1 MNYPSATSHQVLNSC
16 IQVAEVRISR
26 RLTMPCQI
34 NFRLN
39 ADLLE
44 QIEQIKAKNQCLKL
58 SNPKLATLRYYT
70 LINSSLN
77 IKITSV
83 QERLSP
89 LNFTTNY
96 IFPDNQ
102 HLTVVRSL
110 IDLEG
115 QITQQIQQDL
125 WHNPRLLERVINAHH
140 WLIGQVLIQLPLK
153 TPKPILRLLKVL
165 LLLVWI
171 IVAVYLWYFLPLNNL
186 LKILI
191 IYCSF
196 YLAKKYLIALI
207 KQQGKIYFLKAVFK
221 GFLANTNRKRQI
233 ALNILSTLV

>member
-1 MNYPSATSHQVLNSC
+1 VNYPSATSHQVLNSC
-16 IQVAEVRISR
+16 IEVAEVRISR

-44 QIEQIKAKNQCLKL
+44 QIEQIKAKNKCLKL
-58 SNPKLATLRYYT
+58 SDPKLASLRYYT
-70 LINSSLN
+70 LLNSSLT

-83 QERLSP
+83 QEQLSP

-115 QITQQIQQDL
+115 QISQQIQQDL
-125 WHNPRLLERVINAHH
+125 WHNPRLLERVINVHH
-140 WLIGQVLIQLPLK
+140 WLIGQILIQLPLK
-153 TPKPILRLLKVL
+153 TPRRVLRLLKVL

-171 IVAVYLWYFLPLNNL
+171 IVAVSLWCFLPLNNL
-186 LKILI
+186 LKIVI
-191 IYCSF
+191 VCCSF
-196 YLAKKYLIALI
+196 YLAKKYLIPSI
-207 KQQGKIYFLKAVFK
+207 KQHSKTYFLKAILK
-221 GFLANTNRKRQI
+221 GFLANTTQKRQI

>member
-1 MNYPSATSHQVLNSC
+1 
-16 IQVAEVRISR
+16 
-26 RLTMPCQI
+26 
-34 NFRLN
+34 
-39 ADLLE
+39 
-44 QIEQIKAKNQCLKL
+44 
-58 SNPKLATLRYYT
+58 
-70 LINSSLN
+70 LN

-102 HLTVVRSL
+102 NLTVVRSL
-110 IDLEG
+110 IDLQG

-125 WHNPRLLERVINAHH
+125 WHNPRLLERVVNAHH

-171 IVAVYLWYFLPLNNL
+171 IVTVYLWYFLPLNNL

-191 IYCSF
+191 ICCSF

-207 KQQGKIYFLKAVFK
+207 KQQGKIYFLKAIFK
-221 GFLANTNRKRQI
+221 GFLANTNQKRQI

>member
-44 QIEQIKAKNQCLKL
+44 QIEQIKAKNQSLKL

-102 HLTVVRSL
+102 NLTVVRSL

-125 WHNPRLLERVINAHH
+125 WHNPRLLERVVNAHH

-171 IVAVYLWYFLPLNNL
+171 IVTVYLWYFLPLNNL

-191 IYCSF
+191 ICCSF
-196 YLAKKYLIALI
+196 YLAKKYLISLI

-221 GFLANTNRKRQI
+221 GFLAKTNRKRQI